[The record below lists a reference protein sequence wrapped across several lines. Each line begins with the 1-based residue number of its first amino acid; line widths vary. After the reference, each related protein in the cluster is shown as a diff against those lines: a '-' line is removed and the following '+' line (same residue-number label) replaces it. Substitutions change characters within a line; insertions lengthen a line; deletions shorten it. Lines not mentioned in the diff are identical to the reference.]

1 VFLDYYQN
9 LRLVT
14 ALEAVFGVDAEPL
27 LSLVDLLLKYPA
39 DTAAA
44 EAAST
49 ASGGK
54 PNLSELL
61 RLNVTVAPV
70 PLANQNPLTVL
81 GGDNAGWPNGRRPI
95 DDVTDVAI
103 QVVGG
108 ANFAGAGDAVSTND
122 MPLPDSFPFLSTPWD
137 GRNRVHL
144 NP

>member
-1 VFLDYYQN
+1 M
-9 LRLVT
+9 
-14 ALEAVFGVDAEPL
+14 
-27 LSLVDLLLKYPA
+27 
-39 DTAAA
+39 
-44 EAAST
+44 
-49 ASGGK
+49 
-54 PNLSELL
+54 
-61 RLNVTVAPV
+61 

-137 GRNRVHL
+137 GFARVHI